1 MENLGITG
9 VSFVYCTKFCVLSK
23 LKYRAQTISLI
34 WIPFLSLRISLRLF
48 LQFYR
53 RRWGRSI
60 GLCHR
65 VKNKI
70 SQKDAKCIPSCVT
83 AGIVFCAGESFG
95 VLRLGTSPQ
104 ISFSN
109 ENLIKQFTTC
119 RLAISQNIPWLPP
132 PPSPPEKKF
141 SVRTVCTSL
150 GTTKIPRINEKQRLC
165 KFFPNCNIHGLQSVR
180 DRSLFIARRGGG
192 GGFGGITWFLGKQK
206 GGSVVTENPKRG
218 ITETFGR
225 IQRGEP
231 LKFAWKMKTWWGR
244 DRESHQMLLGGSLQW
259 SNIQSGDRLNFTLFA
274 PNLPPPPNSRGNK

>member
-1 MENLGITG
+1 MSQISIKQKNSTFSIKNGGFGDYRCFLCLLHE
-9 VSFVYCTKFCVLSK
+9 VLCFKS
-23 LKYRAQTISLI
+23 KYRTQTISLI
-34 WIPFLSLRISLRLF
+34 WIPFLSLGISLLLF

-70 SQKDAKCIPSCVT
+70 SQKDAKCIPSCGT

-109 ENLIKQFTTC
+109 DSLIKQFTTF
-119 RLAISQNIPWLPP
+119 RLSCDFLKYTLVAPP

-141 SVRTVCTSL
+141 SMRTVFTSL

-165 KFFPNCNIHGLQSVR
+165 KFFPTVISTVC
-180 DRSLFIARRGGG
+180 IAEGTGHYLWPGGG
-192 GGFGGITWFLGKQK
+192 KDLGGITLFLGEQK
-206 GGSVVTENPKRG
+206 
-218 ITETFGR
+218 
-225 IQRGEP
+225 
-231 LKFAWKMKTWWGR
+231 R
-244 DRESHQMLLGGSLQW
+244 D
-259 SNIQSGDRLNFTLFA
+259 QS
-274 PNLPPPPNSRGNK
+274 